1 MRRKEESEKVEQ
13 QSRWAVLSQS
23 LPEGKPARKQEM
35 RSMVGL
41 RGTVQIR
48 HTLMIQCHRNLV
60 RIGLR
65 TVYVQCGPDRC
76 INGGM
81 ELG

>member
-1 MRRKEESEKVEQ
+1 M
-13 QSRWAVLSQS
+13 LSQS

-65 TVYVQCGPDRC
+65 TV
-76 INGGM
+76 
-81 ELG
+81 